1 MTYNKSA
8 LPSEFSLTVEAPA
21 GIANFVVD
29 VRAEGLR
36 ELLDGVLGSVPE
48 DDRYTVD
55 LANMDALKLGF
66 WGTLF
71 GISDNSDV
79 NGQTSKTFAIG
90 AFLEAMPVE
99 TNEIG
104 VKIIDSE
111 GASLSKTLTIIMTE

>member
-1 MTYNKSA
+1 MTYSKSA

-48 DDRYTVD
+48 EDRYTVD

-66 WGTLF
+66 WGALF

-79 NGQTSKTFAIG
+79 KGQTSKTFAIG
-90 AFLEAMPVE
+90 AFLAAMPVGTNDLGISITDNDGE
-99 TNEIG
+99 T
-104 VKIIDSE
+104 
-111 GASLSKTLTIIMTE
+111 LSKTLTIIME